1 MQASGRA
8 GRGEKAGEVVIQTY
22 TPEHYSIKTA
32 AENDYIGF
40 YEQEIG
46 YRKMLSY
53 PPEAHIVAVMVTGRR
68 EEIVED
74 SALFLKKALET
85 GFEITEEIKIM
96 GPAKASIAKLN
107 DIYRQVMY
115 VKSKEYGALVGVKNF
130 LEGFSRYSE
139 RMKQVSVQF
148 DFDPMSSY

>member
-1 MQASGRA
+1 MIIEPTIIDLSDGIAKAYENIARRA
-8 GRGEKAGEVVIQTY
+8 
-22 TPEHYSIKTA
+22 
-32 AENDYIGF
+32 
-40 YEQEIG
+40 
-46 YRKMLSY
+46 
-53 PPEAHIVAVMVTGRR
+53 
-68 EEIVED
+68 
-74 SALFLKKALET
+74 
-85 GFEITEEIKIM
+85 GFEITDEIKII

-115 VKSKEYGALVGVKNF
+115 VKSKDYGNLVSVKNF